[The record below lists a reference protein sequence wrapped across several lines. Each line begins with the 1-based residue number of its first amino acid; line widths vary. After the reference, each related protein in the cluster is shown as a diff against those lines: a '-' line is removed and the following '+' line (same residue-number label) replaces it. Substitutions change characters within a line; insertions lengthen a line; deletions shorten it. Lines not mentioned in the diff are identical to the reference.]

1 MGNMSYC
8 RFQNT
13 SLDFEECVDTF
24 QEMVYEGGKLSRE
37 ETRAFGRLLESVGNL
52 MEAISNHTGM
62 SYDEVLDNIGGDAGA
77 FAKKILS
84 TIPEPADDES

>member
-24 QEMVYEGGKLSRE
+24 QDMVYEGGKLSPE
-37 ETRAFGRLLESVGNL
+37 EARAFGKLLESVGNL
-52 MEAISNHTGM
+52 MEAISNHTGLG
-62 SYDEVLDNIGGDAGA
+62 YDEVLDNIGGDAGA
-77 FAKKILS
+77 FAKKILND
-84 TIPEPADDES
+84 IPEPTDE

>member
-13 SLDFEECVDTF
+13 ATDFEDCVESF

-37 ETRAFGRLLESVGNL
+37 EARAFGRLLESVGDL

-62 SYDEVLDNIGGDAGA
+62 SYDEVLDSIGGDAGS
-77 FAKKILS
+77 FAKNILS